1 MSNTD
6 NQLKSIIIHQG
17 SGEDALEMTVQVT
30 QAEFEKMEELRSKN
44 PQKWPEYSLELVKE
58 AKDALAKPSSPKKR
72 LKTKTKSKKRSW
84 LWIVLSIII
93 LAVGIAG
100 WLFTRNRSIVQ
111 GGNDLAFFHLN
122 GPVKTVYELEFD
134 AINAFDEESI
144 QIEKPS
150 VTDVYIQQ
158 FNQQGGILSNS
169 TISIEKCFLDYYGIA
184 KVPGQSIEIKRYGSK
199 GLFEHS
205 YYEYDQNGNKTKK
218 IGGII
223 YAGESE
229 NNSIET
235 YTYQYDSNGRI
246 IEEKTYYND
255 GTPPTIASTQYD
267 DLGRIV
273 RYVTE
278 TPAPSYYSKTVDY
291 QYTANGY
298 IERTSNY
305 MGTINTRNYLYS
317 ESEEWVF
324 DKNNHRNDKFELDE
338 YGNVKEKNSYYYDAD
353 SSCYMLKTWDA
364 EGKPRSTYSYHT
376 ITTPFDTV
384 NFTITQYEKS
394 TQISRISFRQ
404 HTINGYVS
412 KSFWPTSDLSSTT
425 TYSSDDSYH
434 QTIIKDNST
443 LSIEYDK
450 RFNPKT
456 SIETFTDRRTIKT
469 LYSYKGNKKN
479 WQQIKTIQQGSNET
493 SIITKNYSGY
503 NLLSIIESDGSERHW
518 EYNNAGEIIS
528 YKESSGYECRY
539 SDFVYD
545 KYGNWIRRTNYN
557 VLTGTYT
564 VTERCIEYY

>member
-1 MSNTD
+1 MKNDKEMKT
-6 NQLKSIIIHQG
+6 ITIRQG
-17 SGEDALEMTVQVT
+17 SGHDALEMTVQVT
-30 QAEFEKMEELRSKN
+30 QEEFEKMEELRSKN
-44 PQKWPEYSLELVKE
+44 PQKWPEFSLELVKAAKE
-58 AKDALAKPSSPKKR
+58 ALTKPSKR
-72 LKTKTKSKKRSW
+72 KLQKHQSNNANRKW
-84 LWIVLSIII
+84 LWMVLAII
-93 LAVGIAG
+93 LTTIVIAL
-100 WLFTRNRSIVQ
+100 WLFTHNTSIIQ
-111 GGNDLAFFHLN
+111 GSDIDFQQLKGE
-122 GPVKTVYELEFD
+122 VKSVYTLEFD

-144 QIEKPS
+144 LIEKPS
-150 VTDVYIQQ
+150 VTNVYIQQ
-158 FNQQGGILSNS
+158 FNQQGRLLSNS
-169 TISIEKCFLDYYGIA
+169 TINIEKCFLDFYSIA
-184 KVPGQSIEIKRYGSK
+184 KTPHQPIEIKRYGSK

-205 YYEYDQNGNKTKK
+205 YYEYDQNGNTAKK

-223 YAGESE
+223 HIGESK

-246 IEEKTYYND
+246 IEKKTYYND

-273 RYVTE
+273 RYVNE
-278 TPAPSYYSKTVDY
+278 TPAPSYYSRTVDY

-305 MGTINTRNYLYS
+305 MGAINNRNYLYS
-317 ESEEWVF
+317 ESEKWIF
-324 DKNNHRNDKFELDE
+324 DKNDHRNDKFELDE

-364 EGKPRSTYSYHT
+364 EGKPTSTYSYHT
-376 ITTPFDTV
+376 ITTPFDTI
-384 NFTITQYEKS
+384 NFTITEYEES
-394 TQISRISFRQ
+394 TRLSNISFRQ

-412 KSFWPTSDLSSTT
+412 KSFWPTSNLSSIT
-425 TYSSDDSYH
+425 TYSSNDPYH

-443 LSIEYDK
+443 LAIEYDK
-450 RFNPKT
+450 KFNPKS

-469 LYSYKGNKKN
+469 LYSYKGNKKQ
-479 WQQIKTIQQGSNET
+479 WQQIKTIQQGSDET

-518 EYNNAGEIIS
+518 EYNNAGENIS
-528 YKESSGYECRY
+528 YKESSGYECKY
-539 SDFVYD
+539 SNFVYD

-564 VTERCIEYY
+564 ITERCIEYY